1 VRDSRL
7 SGLLLAAAVG
17 VCGLAEAGSG
27 PPAALP
33 HGAAVVV
40 AHAVGSPGSTTNG
53 AGVGAASSSA
63 AAAEEGGRIRT
74 QVISLHD
81 VTISSEVQ
89 GKIAR
94 LPLNEGDAFQ
104 RGQLLVGFDCD
115 LYAAQLSK
123 VEATADAAAKVF
135 AVNQKLSALHSV
147 GELDVEEAKAKAK
160 EADAEAVY
168 MRETVDRCQI
178 AAPFSGRIAKRLVA
192 QYEYV
197 PAGKPL
203 LQIVDT
209 EDLELKLIVPSA
221 WLSWLRAGSALRV
234 HIEDLKADY
243 NASIVRLGARVDPV
257 SQTLEVSARIKGSHP
272 ELLPGMSG
280 WAHFPDHS

>member
-1 VRDSRL
+1 MRGSR
-7 SGLLLAAAVG
+7 SILLLLTAAMGICRLATAGPAIAAPVPHEAAAG
-17 VCGLAEAGSG
+17 R
-27 PPAALP
+27 
-33 HGAAVVV
+33 
-40 AHAVGSPGSTTNG
+40 AVGLPGSTSV
-53 AGVGAASSSA
+53 ASAVGAASRGVA
-63 AAAEEGGRIRT
+63 GAEEGGRIRT

-94 LPLNEGDAFQ
+94 LSLNDGDAFQ

-147 GELDVEEAKAKAK
+147 GELDVQQAKAKAK

-168 MRETVDRCQI
+168 MRETVDRCQVT
-178 AAPFSGRIAKRLVA
+178 APFSGRVAKRLVA

-221 WLSWLRAGSALRV
+221 WLSWLRAGTALRV
-234 HIEDLKADY
+234 HIEDLKEDY
-243 NASIVRLGARVDPV
+243 SANIVRLGARVDPV
-257 SQTLEVSARIKGSHP
+257 SQTLEVSARIKGRHP

-280 WAHFPDHS
+280 WAHFPGHS

>member
-1 VRDSRL
+1 MRDTRSIA
-7 SGLLLAAAVG
+7 LLLAATVG
-17 VCGLAEAGSG
+17 ICGLAVAGPTPAGVAPHGAVAASG
-27 PPAALP
+27 AAALP
-33 HGAAVVV
+33 RSATV
-40 AHAVGSPGSTTNG
+40 APPS
-53 AGVGAASSSA
+53 VGAASYG
-63 AAAEEGGRIRT
+63 AAEEAGRIRT

-115 LYAAQLSK
+115 LYAAQLNK

-168 MRETVDRCQI
+168 MRETVDRCQVT
-178 AAPFSGRIAKRLVA
+178 APFSGRVAKRLVA

-197 PAGKPL
+197 AAGKPL

-221 WLSWLRAGSALRV
+221 WLSWLRTGTALRV

-280 WAHFPDHS
+280 WAHFPNHS

>member
-1 VRDSRL
+1 MQKRFGMIGKLFKLVFC
-7 SGLLLAAAVG
+7 LLPLLCAAAV
-17 VCGLAEAGSG
+17 VFW
-27 PPAALP
+27 
-33 HGAAVVV
+33 
-40 AHAVGSPGSTTNG
+40 
-53 AGVGAASSSA
+53 AASYQNFDA
-63 AAAEEGGRIRT
+63 DRAEIEGVHFSHLSVPKSGGMFKEIT
-74 QVISLHD
+74 ASIW
-81 VTISSEVQ
+81 
-89 GKIAR
+89 
-94 LPLNEGDAFQ
+94 

-147 GELDVEEAKAKAK
+147 GELDVQQAKAKAK

-168 MRETVDRCQI
+168 MRETVDRCQVT
-178 AAPFSGRIAKRLVA
+178 APFSGRVAKRLVA

-197 PAGKPL
+197 AAGKPL

-221 WLSWLRAGSALRV
+221 WLSWLRTGTALRV

-280 WAHFPDHS
+280 WAHFPNHS

>member
-1 VRDSRL
+1 MRDPRSIV
-7 SGLLLAAAVG
+7 LLLAATVG
-17 VCGLAEAGSG
+17 VCGLAMAGPAPPGSAPHGVVAASG
-27 PPAALP
+27 AAALP
-33 HGAAVVV
+33 RSATV
-40 AHAVGSPGSTTNG
+40 APPS
-53 AGVGAASSSA
+53 VGAASYG
-63 AAAEEGGRIRT
+63 AAEEAGRIRT

-168 MRETVDRCQI
+168 MRETVDRCQVT
-178 AAPFSGRIAKRLVA
+178 APFSGRVAKRLVA

-197 PAGKPL
+197 AAGKPL

-221 WLSWLRAGSALRV
+221 WLSWLRTGTALRV

-280 WAHFPDHS
+280 WAHFLNHS

>member
-1 VRDSRL
+1 MRVFRPIA
-7 SGLLLAAAVG
+7 LLLAAATG
-17 VCGLAEAGSG
+17 ISGLAGAAVPGQAAG
-27 PPAALP
+27 LP
-33 HGAAVVV
+33 HGVVV
-40 AHAVGSPGSTTNG
+40 AGGTARLPGSATVAPG
-53 AGVGAASSSA
+53 AGAASKGSA
-63 AAAEEGGRIRT
+63 VAEEAGRIRA

-94 LPLNEGDAFQ
+94 LPLNEGEAFQ

-160 EADAEAVY
+160 EADAEATY
-168 MRETVDRCQI
+168 MRETVDRCQVT
-178 AAPFSGRIAKRLVA
+178 APFSGRVAKRLVT

-221 WLSWLRAGSALRV
+221 WLSWLRAGSAMRV
-234 HIEDLKADY
+234 HIEDLNANY
-243 NASIVRLGARVDPV
+243 SASIVRLGARVDPV

-280 WAHFPDHS
+280 WARFPDHS

>member
-1 VRDSRL
+1 MA
-7 SGLLLAAAVG
+7 LLLAATLGICGFAVAG
-17 VCGLAEAGSG
+17 PTPAGRVPHATVAAGGTAGL
-27 PPAALP
+27 
-33 HGAAVVV
+33 
-40 AHAVGSPGSTTNG
+40 PGSATIAPGPSATSNG
-53 AGVGAASSSA
+53 AE
-63 AAAEEGGRIRT
+63 EEGGRIRT

-168 MRETVDRCQI
+168 MRETVDRCQVT
-178 AAPFSGRIAKRLVA
+178 APFSGRVAKRLVA

-197 PAGKPL
+197 AAGKPL
-203 LQIVDT
+203 LQILDT

-280 WAHFPDHS
+280 WAHFPNHS

>member
-1 VRDSRL
+1 MRDPRSIV
-7 SGLLLAAAVG
+7 LLLAATVG
-17 VCGLAEAGSG
+17 VCGLAMAGPAPPGSAPHGVVAASG
-27 PPAALP
+27 AAALP
-33 HGAAVVV
+33 HSATV
-40 AHAVGSPGSTTNG
+40 APPDV
-53 AGVGAASSSA
+53 SA
-63 AAAEEGGRIRT
+63 AANGAAEEPGRIRT

-115 LYAAQLSK
+115 LYAAQLNK

-168 MRETVDRCQI
+168 MRETVDRCQVT
-178 AAPFSGRIAKRLVA
+178 APFSGRVAKRLVA

-197 PAGKPL
+197 AAGKPL

-221 WLSWLRAGSALRV
+221 WLSWLRTGTALRV

-280 WAHFPDHS
+280 WAHFPNHS

>member
-1 VRDSRL
+1 MRDTRSIA
-7 SGLLLAAAVG
+7 LLLAATVG
-17 VCGLAEAGSG
+17 ICGLAVAGPTPAGVAPHGAVAASG
-27 PPAALP
+27 AAALP
-33 HGAAVVV
+33 RSAAVAPPSV
-40 AHAVGSPGSTTNG
+40 S
-53 AGVGAASSSA
+53 AASNGV
-63 AAAEEGGRIRT
+63 AEEAGRIRT

-115 LYAAQLSK
+115 LYAAQLNK

-168 MRETVDRCQI
+168 MRETVDRCQVT
-178 AAPFSGRIAKRLVA
+178 APFSGRVAKRLVA

-197 PAGKPL
+197 AAGKPL

-221 WLSWLRAGSALRV
+221 WLSWLRVGTALRV
-234 HIEDLKADY
+234 HIEDLKEDY
-243 NASIVRLGARVDPV
+243 SANIVRLGARVDPV

-280 WAHFPDHS
+280 WAHFPNHS